1 MGSSEWML
9 VLIVGIGCAAGV
21 LKTGIGAVQTYLD
34 RKLKIEELRAQN
46 NEAALQEALRHAQA
60 EMAQLRQSTTDV
72 ILSFDSTLQRLDDRL
87 QNVERLALKSAVTA
101 GALPSASAASERPAV
116 ADVGAKGVFAGE

>member
-34 RKLKIEELRAQN
+34 KKLKIEELRAQN

-60 EMAQLRQSTTDV
+60 EMAQLRQSTSDV
-72 ILSFDSTLQRLDDRL
+72 ILSFDSTLQRLD
-87 QNVERLALKSAVTA
+87 ERVKHLERAALSPGLAPD
-101 GALPSASAASERPAV
+101 ALPSAAPRSPAPGETAETRVRSSAS
-116 ADVGAKGVFAGE
+116 